1 MRPWDA
7 GLQPER
13 TELAWRRTVL
23 AVTAGTVVAA
33 RYLGA
38 GDTVLGLAL
47 PALALVGGALL
58 LHAGT
63 VRFRRLDA
71 ALRARH
77 AADGPERPDGG
88 ADEGRTP
95 VMPGAGMLGALA
107 LMGVVIGVASA
118 VFVVVAAT
126 SRGV

>member
-1 MRPWDA
+1 MTGPWDA

-38 GDTVLGLAL
+38 SSVVLGLAL
-47 PALALVGGALL
+47 PLLALLGGLLL

-71 ALRARH
+71 ALREA
-77 AADGPERPDGG
+77 GPRPAG
-88 ADEGRTP
+88 P
-95 VMPGAGMLGALA
+95 VMPGAGMLATLA
-107 LMGVVIGVASA
+107 AMCVGVGVVSA
-118 VFVVVAAT
+118 VFVVAT
-126 SRGV
+126 AVSRGV

>member
-38 GDTVLGLAL
+38 ENLVLGLAL
-47 PALALVGGALL
+47 PVLALLGGVAL

-63 VRFRRLDA
+63 ARFRRLDA
-71 ALRARH
+71 RLRSAGT
-77 AADGPERPDGG
+77 DDGG
-88 ADEGRTP
+88 GP
-95 VMPGAGMLGALA
+95 VMPGAGMLGGLA
-107 LMGVVIGVASA
+107 LMALLVGVASA
-118 VFVVVAAT
+118 VFVVGTAAA
-126 SRGV
+126 RGA

>member
-71 ALRARH
+71 ALRST
-77 AADGPERPDGG
+77 DTDDGG
-88 ADEGRTP
+88 GP

-118 VFVVVAAT
+118 VFVVLAAT